1 MSQTSIIAGAL
12 VIAYIVYVTVK
23 GELPAYLSML
33 GIGGSCASTPSGCN
47 PCASTT
53 TPSQPPATQTGQP
66 AGGIGPAT
74 GDPNAAAQ

>member
-47 PCASTT
+47 PCAGT
-53 TPSQPPATQTGQP
+53 PPATP
-66 AGGIGPAT
+66 PAT
-74 GDPNAAAQ
+74 PPTTPPTPV